1 VIVWILLAVLLGA
14 PAGLAQATR
23 GTELAIVDA
32 FFEDADRTLV
42 RQQQLPAGET
52 LYLSFRIAGF
62 RPDPHQ
68 RVRLTYWVDCAD
80 PQNAALAETFSE
92 KIDATL
98 APQDENWRPKISWA
112 VAVPASAPAGEYQVA
127 IRVRDEIANRE
138 VRHQMPF
145 KVRGQAVEPSETLV
159 LRSFEFAD
167 TEGGKPKASPTFTR
181 GSTLW
186 ARFRV
191 VGYRV
196 APDKQIWLEQDL
208 TVLDGEG
215 KTLYSQPNAALE
227 KYAIFYPPRFLP
239 ASFSLDLQP
248 KLKPG
253 EYTIRLDFRD
263 RVGEQKA
270 RYEAKFTVKE

>member
-1 VIVWILLAVLLGA
+1 MIVWVVVVLLLGA
-14 PAGLAQATR
+14 PAAMAQATR
-23 GTELAIVDA
+23 GSELAVVDA

-42 RQQQLPAGET
+42 RQQHLPAGET
-52 LYLSFRIAGF
+52 LYLSFRIAGY
-62 RPDPHQ
+62 RPDAQQ

-80 PQNAALAETFSE
+80 PQHAPLAETFSE
-92 KIDATL
+92 KIEATL

-112 VAVPASAPAGEYQVA
+112 VAVPASAPTGEYQVA
-127 IRVRDEIANRE
+127 IRVRDEIAGRE

-159 LRSFEFAD
+159 VRNFEFAD
-167 TEGGKPKASPTFTR
+167 AEDGKPKVSATFTR
-181 GSTLW
+181 ASTLW

-196 APDKQIWLEQDL
+196 APDKQIWVEQDL

-248 KLKPG
+248 KLKLG

-263 RVGEQKA
+263 RVGEQKL
-270 RYEAKFTVKE
+270 RYEARFTVKE